1 MPNTRSASKRLRQN
15 AVRQERNKATKSA
28 MKTQIKAVLAAVAAG
43 DIEKAEQEYRDASR
57 KLDRAGAKGV
67 IHKNKA
73 SRGKSRLQA
82 AIKKAKAQPAA

>member
-1 MPNTRSASKRLRQN
+1 MPNTRSAAKRLRQN
-15 AVRQERNKATKSA
+15 EKLQKRNKSTKSA

-43 DIEKAEQEYRDASR
+43 DLAKAEEEYRNASR
-57 KLDRAGAKGV
+57 KLDRAGAKGI

-82 AIKKAKAQPAA
+82 AIKKAKASA

>member
-15 AVRQERNKATKSA
+15 AVRQERNKSTKSA
-28 MKTQIKAVLAAVAAG
+28 MKTQIKSVLTAVAAG
-43 DIEKAEQEYRDASR
+43 DVEKAEQEYRAAAR
-57 KLDRAGAKGV
+57 KLDRAGAKGI

-82 AIKKAKAQPAA
+82 AIKKAKANA

>member
-28 MKTQIKAVLAAVAAG
+28 MKTQIKTVHKAVEAG
-43 DIEKAEQEYRDASR
+43 DLEKAELEYRDAAR
-57 KLDRAGAKGV
+57 KLDRASSKGI

-82 AIKKAKAQPAA
+82 AIKKAKASA